1 MRIFTSTIQYK
12 HFLRP
17 LVAFINKKMKRDN
30 SQSVGSSSSDLSRD
44 NNVGFKNEMPTQ
56 NGKVNIELQF

>member
-1 MRIFTSTIQYK
+1 MLIFTSTIQYK
-12 HFLRP
+12 HFHRP

-30 SQSVGSSSSDLSRD
+30 SQSVRSSSSDLSRD

-56 NGKVNIELQF
+56 NGKVNIEFQF